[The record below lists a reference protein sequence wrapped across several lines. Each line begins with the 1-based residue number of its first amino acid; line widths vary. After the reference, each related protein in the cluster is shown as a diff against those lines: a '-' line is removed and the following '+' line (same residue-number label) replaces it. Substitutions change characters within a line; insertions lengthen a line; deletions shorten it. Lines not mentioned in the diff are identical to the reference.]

1 MLAIESVNKVFL
13 VFACIL
19 LFLLSVGIVVA
30 IQIQN
35 KQSKKYKECLKII
48 KEKEDGTLNSNLGM
62 DINQIKKID
71 PNVDINKLQEK
82 LYKLYLEF
90 IEKLNNNDE
99 SISFVLDEFI
109 NKVYQNKLEIYK
121 TKNTKEI
128 TENIELLN
136 YSILNY
142 EKGKIEFRI
151 SITCTYYKK
160 MNDTVI
166 SGSTYDRLEQ
176 IFIVTF
182 VKPRK
187 VWLISNIEKV
197 YEKKLSM

>member
-1 MLAIESVNKVFL
+1 MLAIVNFNKIFL
-13 VFACIL
+13 VFVCIL
-19 LFLLSVGIVVA
+19 LFFVSICIVIA

-35 KQSKKYKECLKII
+35 KQSKKYKECLKLI

-71 PNVDINKLQEK
+71 PNVDVNKLQEK

-90 IEKLNNNDE
+90 VEKLNNNDE

-109 NKVYQNKLEIYK
+109 NQVYQNKLEIYK
-121 TKNTKEI
+121 TKNTHEI
-128 TENIELLN
+128 IENIELIN
-136 YSILNY
+136 YSILKY
-142 EKGKIEFRI
+142 EKNKIEFRI
-151 SITCTYYKK
+151 SITCTNYKK
-160 MNDTVI
+160 TNDTII
-166 SGSTYDRLEQ
+166 SGSMYDRLEQ
-176 IFIVTF
+176 IYIVTF

-197 YEKKLSM
+197 YEKKLGM